1 MTFIKSGFGGGIVG
15 SDNHIDSL
23 AKRLIKQLGLSEDI
37 DNLDN
42 KKDNKDGSKKKSCI
56 NLSASNLLVIAG
68 LLSGAL
74 TVDSLLVD
82 ARQEIQIVLTG
93 SLKQKTELE
102 KMMDQIGTMPFD
114 EVVKAIVGRF

>member
-1 MTFIKSGFGGGIVG
+1 MG